1 MWAMIRSWSPSEFA
15 GLCIYTQSLWSLLLT
30 KQLAKT
36 ICWWPKLGCPLHKD
50 QMTWKRLEALVPTS
64 CLLCLCGLNG
74 GSDRVLK
81 VKFQNA
87 PFEFR
92 INYLPFILKAATRA
106 VGEVQRGNG
115 KAGAF
120 VTSYKCWCLN
130 WGGGRNRA
138 VLVSKSGEWRFH
150 LSKCLHV
157 TIKEGVGL
165 HGASCRSCRTLGF
178 RFLLFH
184 FPLPSSAELILFKCV

>member
-1 MWAMIRSWSPSEFA
+1 MTKAWLSIAQRSNDMEEIGSFSANELLAM
-15 GLCIYTQSLWSLLLT
+15 SLWTEWGIWQGFESQVPECSIWVPHKLSSLHSKSSHLSGWRGT
-30 KQLAKT
+30 KRE
-36 ICWWPKLGCPLHKD
+36 W
-50 QMTWKRLEALVPTS
+50 
-64 CLLCLCGLNG
+64 
-74 GSDRVLK
+74 
-81 VKFQNA
+81 
-87 PFEFR
+87 
-92 INYLPFILKAATRA
+92 
-106 VGEVQRGNG
+106 

-138 VLVSKSGEWRFH
+138 GLVSKSGEWRFH

-165 HGASCRSCRTLGF
+165 HGALCRSCRTLGF
-178 RFLLFH
+178 GFLLFH